1 MIIDFLLIHHL
12 FGEFGI
18 IIAAVFKD
26 LITFLVIVLIFV
38 LAFSFQIC
46 VVYTQIE
53 GAKYV
58 KIHRETTNKQNS
70 TNSILMET
78 IVKNLSLAEYESGS
92 GSNNFDI
99 TDSIIVIG
107 SGSGSESG
115 SGSDE
120 SVVFSNE
127 EEEFLHMPERNEQI
141 YTNTLFVPTEYSNTY
156 DAKNNTSN
164 KTTKLFYKDKWEFG
178 RCGPNFD
185 WKSQLNVSE
194 VTPEVAE
201 PDREE
206 KTIID
211 SEEEIAPRN
220 NKFGL
225 SNY

>member
-70 TNSILMET
+70 MNSTLMET
-78 IVKNLSLAEYESGS
+78 IVKNKSLAEYGS
-92 GSNNFDI
+92 GAGREEFDMTNSTI
-99 TDSIIVIG
+99 AIS
-107 SGSGSESG
+107 SGSG

-120 SVVFSNE
+120 SVVFFNEE
-127 EEEFLHMPERNEQI
+127 EEEFLHMPERNEQN
-141 YTNTLFVPTEYSNTY
+141 YTNNLFVPTEYSNTY
-156 DAKNNTSN
+156 DSKNNTTN
-164 KTTKLFYKDKWEFG
+164 KTTKLFYKDKWEFS

-185 WKSQLNVSE
+185 WTSQLAVSDD
-194 VTPEVAE
+194 TPEVAE

-206 KTIID
+206 DAITD

-225 SNY
+225 PNYLY